1 MVLQGDM
8 GEAIEPYIKEDRN
21 VDKVRAAAAD
31 ACSRLGQFRMP
42 FCWTAIELAKIVRG
56 IPLAMET
63 SDQDSNGS
71 KTNSL
76 ERKYSQGGSQ
86 VRNIY
91 LLACCRATGDTSIK
105 ERYFFGA
112 FCILPDTSFLL
123 WT

>member
-91 LLACCRATGDTSIK
+91 LLACCMVTGDIIGCKNS
-105 ERYFFGA
+105 
-112 FCILPDTSFLL
+112 LN
-123 WT
+123 

>member
-1 MVLQGDM
+1 M

-86 VRNIY
+86 LRNIY
-91 LLACCRATGDTSIK
+91 TYYWHVEELFPFHSISS
-105 ERYFFGA
+105 
-112 FCILPDTSFLL
+112 TSFKLL
-123 WT
+123 NLP

>member
-1 MVLQGDM
+1 MVPQGDM

-91 LLACCRATGDTSIK
+91 LLASCRVS
-105 ERYFFGA
+105 
-112 FCILPDTSFLL
+112 S
-123 WT
+123 